1 MDNQSGDPNT
11 RGAMVT
17 VKTQQARAE
26 HVTRYANQALA
37 LPYVVGLHWFE
48 WADESPQGRFDGED
62 QNYGLVDIHDQPY
75 ALVTAAHRA
84 VNQTAQLTHAQS
96 RAPLPSV
103 FHGEGEP
110 ALRSAQPAKAL
121 TSPLAYFNAAQHPEP
136 PTWGDAANGGN
147 ARVEAQPE
155 ATLVRYASGSGWG
168 AGVSFL
174 PDHSPFD
181 AIGAEHLELS
191 LTIPMG
197 IEVQV
202 LLNEA
207 GAAAPGQAKYAG
219 TAGSD
224 GESYEFPPL
233 VGTGKL
239 ETYVV
244 DLHELDRR
252 SAWGN
257 QNGQNQLD
265 LQALATVDLYL
276 PGKQGQGEL
285 RVAAIRFTR

>member
-1 MDNQSGDPNT
+1 
-11 RGAMVT
+11 MVT
-17 VKTQQARAE
+17 VSTQQARAG
-26 HVTRYANQALA
+26 HVTRYAKQALA

-62 QNYGLVDIHDQPY
+62 QNYGLVDIHDQSY
-75 ALVTAAHRA
+75 ALVTEAHRA
-84 VNQTAQLTHAQS
+84 VNQAAQLTHEKS

-110 ALRSAQPAKAL
+110 RLRSAQPAQAL
-121 TSPLAYFNAAQHPEP
+121 ASPLGYFDAGQNPEP
-136 PTWGDAANGGN
+136 PTWGDAANGGS
-147 ARVEAQPE
+147 ARVEARPE

-174 PDHSPFD
+174 PAHSPFD
-181 AIGAEHLELS
+181 ASGAEHLELS
-191 LTIPMG
+191 LSIPAG
-197 IEVQV
+197 VEVQV

-207 GAAAPGQAKYAG
+207 GAAAPGQAKYVG

-224 GESYEFPPL
+224 GESYEFPAL

-265 LQALATVDLYL
+265 LQALVTVDLYL
-276 PGKQGQGEL
+276 PGKQGQGEV
-285 RVAAIRFTR
+285 RVAAIHFTP